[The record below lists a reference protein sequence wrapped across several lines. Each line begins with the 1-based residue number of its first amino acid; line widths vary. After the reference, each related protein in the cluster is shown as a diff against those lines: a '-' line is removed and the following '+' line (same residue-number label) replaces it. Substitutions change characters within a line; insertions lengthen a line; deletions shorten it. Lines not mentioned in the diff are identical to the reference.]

1 MGHLAPGLALQDSLG
16 EEGDA
21 AGPEISSGLVAV
33 DALDSGT

>member
-1 MGHLAPGLALQDSLG
+1 MGHVAAGLALQDSLG

-21 AGPEISSGLVAV
+21 AGPEISFGLVGV